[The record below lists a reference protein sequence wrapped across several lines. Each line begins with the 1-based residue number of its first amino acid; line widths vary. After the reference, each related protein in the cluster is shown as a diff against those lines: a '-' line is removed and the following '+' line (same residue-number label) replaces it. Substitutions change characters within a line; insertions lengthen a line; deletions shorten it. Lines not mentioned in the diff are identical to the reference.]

1 MTATAYER
9 IIDRLRSDGRKVR
22 ESRPGQAMAQC
33 PAHDDRTPS
42 LKITGIEGQVL
53 IHCHAQCPI
62 ENVLAPLSITIR
74 DLYDNPKDTSYAY
87 EDGRNAHRTW
97 DKRFWQTG
105 NTNGHGTTQ
114 LYRLTEVKSA
124 VFDGKTIWLVEGEK
138 DCHAIEAVGEVA
150 TTAPMGAKN
159 FHKVDA
165 SPLRGAKIK
174 AIVDK
179 DDSGEEW
186 AKQVRDKLGGQ
197 AGTVEFYQAKVGK
210 DAADHIAAGYGLDD
224 FESVGSPGE
233 ATALRLVEAVDVIIS
248 RVRFLWANRIP
259 LGAFTL
265 IPGEEG
271 VGKTTINTWIIARVT
286 NGTLPGEL
294 YGQARHVIIIAPE
307 DHREAVVVP
316 RLKEA
321 GADLKLVTFID
332 ARIFGDSEYN
342 ITIPRD
348 LDEIAKVCG
357 KRDTALVVIDSF
369 VTTLPETMKSISYK
383 DTATVLKALGVF
395 AEATDVAVIAPWHL
409 NKGGGS
415 DTALRMM
422 DSRGFRTAARSILL
436 AVGDPEKRGEVIVA
450 LDMANGASLDTPAV
464 RFKID
469 VAQYTVEEIDKQT
482 GEIFYI
488 PATCSVAKFIRE
500 EAGNGRDLARKML
513 TPAMERADDPKAWL
527 LQYLTDRGPT
537 MRDEVIEAAGR
548 AGFSERQMQRQ
559 AKALRVRYKT
569 HTIKRPDST
578 PLRKDEWSL
587 PDDDSDD
594 DSDSDS
600 DGDDTRSRRSFHPSM
615 SGTTVATEA
624 LGRVKMASSSLV
636 RDGGDGHAAHADVR
650 KSGTTANQSVA
661 TAPNP
666 APDGL
671 SLQCRECREELRP
684 HLRARGICGPCYFKQ
699 QDAGGVR

>member
-1 MTATAYER
+1 
-9 IIDRLRSDGRKVR
+9 
-22 ESRPGQAMAQC
+22 MAQC
-33 PAHDDRTPS
+33 PAHDDRNPS

-62 ENVLAPLSITIR
+62 ENVLAPLGITMR

-138 DCHAIEAVGEVA
+138 DCHAIEALGEVA

-179 DDSGEEW
+179 DDSGEQW
-186 AKQVRDKLGGQ
+186 AKQVRDKLDGQ
-197 AGTVEFYQAKVGK
+197 AGTVEFYQAKIGK

-271 VGKTTINTWIIARVT
+271 VGKTTINTWIIANVT
-286 NGTLPGEL
+286 RGTLPGEL
-294 YGQARHVIIIAPE
+294 YGQPRHVIIIAPE

-332 ARIFGDSEYN
+332 ARIFGDAEHS
-342 ITIPRD
+342 IVIPRD
-348 LDEIAKVCG
+348 LDEIAKVCRQ
-357 KRDTALVVIDSF
+357 RDTALVVIDSF

-383 DTATVLKALGVF
+383 DTATVLKALGVY
-395 AEATDVAVIAPWHL
+395 AEATNVAVLAPWHL
-409 NKGGGS
+409 NKAGGS

-436 AVGDPEKRGEVIVA
+436 AVGDPEKHGEVIVA
-450 LDMANGASLDTPAV
+450 LDKTNGASLNTPAV
-464 RFKID
+464 RFRID
-469 VAQYTVEEIDKQT
+469 VASYTVEEIDIET

-488 PATCSVAKFIRE
+488 PATCSVARPIGE
-500 EAGNGRDLARKML
+500 EADNGRDLARKLL
-513 TPAMERADDPKAWL
+513 TPAMERADDPKRWL
-527 LQYLTDRGPT
+527 RNYLTETGPCL
-537 MRDEVIEAAGR
+537 RDQIMEAAKDAGFGEKKIQRAAGR
-548 AGFSERQMQRQ
+548 F
-559 AKALRVRYKT
+559 RVVYRD
-569 HTIKRPDST
+569 HTIKRPNNT
-578 PLRKDEWSL
+578 PLRKVEWSL
-587 PDDDSDD
+587 PDDDSET
-594 DSDSDS
+594 DS
-600 DGDDTRSRRSFHPSM
+600 DGEDTSLSRSSHS
-615 SGTTVATEA
+615 SSTVLTVPTEA
-624 LGRVKMASSSLV
+624 LGRVEMSLSSLV
-636 RDGGDGHAAHADVR
+636 RGGEDGQDGQEEVRGSVLTDETGVLTEAADPMCTRCGNPLVWPDSQQR
-650 KSGTTANQSVA
+650 GTCSACWLHDEDGA
-661 TAPNP
+661 T
-666 APDGL
+666 
-671 SLQCRECREELRP
+671 
-684 HLRARGICGPCYFKQ
+684 
-699 QDAGGVR
+699 